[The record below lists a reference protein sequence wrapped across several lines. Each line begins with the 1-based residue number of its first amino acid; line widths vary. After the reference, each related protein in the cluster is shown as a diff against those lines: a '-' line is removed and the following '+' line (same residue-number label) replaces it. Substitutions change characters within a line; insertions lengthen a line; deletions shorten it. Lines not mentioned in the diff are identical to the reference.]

1 MKKRLRSLLPWFK
14 RFKPVAVKAPPRE
27 LVRATL
33 GACLGMVASVLACT
47 HFYGL
52 EIALRIAAP
61 IGASALLLFAVS
73 SSPLA
78 QPWSIIGGNV
88 VAAGIGAL
96 VGQWIDH
103 TLLAAAVAMALTI
116 VTMFS
121 LRCLHP
127 PGIAVVVAVSLGG
140 PAFQQIGLYIMLPV
154 ALCSLIV
161 LAGALIYNNLTR
173 LPYPKAPTP
182 AVNPHNTRDPLPSQR
197 AGFTTADLELAMKE
211 FGGVVD
217 ITRDDLESLVRQT
230 ERHALSRSMG
240 AITAAQIMS
249 RDLQIAHPDTRLQ
262 DAWNLLESHH
272 LKALPILDEAK
283 HLVGIVTLADL
294 FKAIEPGSPNAQ
306 GNPGDIPLERFMT
319 RHVQCVR
326 DTTHIVELV
335 SLLSDKGLHYLPVL
349 DEPGNLVGI
358 ISQTDLIAALYQR
371 WLKNVL
377 THREAANQRTSEESA
392 A

>member
-1 MKKRLRSLLPWFK
+1 
-14 RFKPVAVKAPPRE
+14 
-27 LVRATL
+27 
-33 GACLGMVASVLACT
+33 
-47 HFYGL
+47 
-52 EIALRIAAP
+52 
-61 IGASALLLFAVS
+61 
-73 SSPLA
+73 
-78 QPWSIIGGNV
+78 
-88 VAAGIGAL
+88 
-96 VGQWIDH
+96 
-103 TLLAAAVAMALTI
+103 
-116 VTMFS
+116 
-121 LRCLHP
+121 
-127 PGIAVVVAVSLGG
+127 
-140 PAFQQIGLYIMLPV
+140 
-154 ALCSLIV
+154 
-161 LAGALIYNNLTR
+161 
-173 LPYPKAPTP
+173 
-182 AVNPHNTRDPLPSQR
+182 
-197 AGFTTADLELAMKE
+197 MKE

-377 THREAANQRTSEESA
+377 THREAANQRASEESA